1 MASIRSGH
9 VVVSRF
15 GFLNVEFGQWM
26 AGDQISADMID
37 DRLKI
42 VANYECTESSIASRV
57 ELVLDGEVIESSTRT
72 DNEWDIEKERLNEG
86 YHWLVVT
93 VYDDETG
100 DLLSVTNPLYIGEK
114 EPSLTLWKDA
124 LMLVPDSTSNT

>member
-1 MASIRSGH
+1 
-9 VVVSRF
+9 
-15 GFLNVEFGQWM
+15 
-26 AGDQISADMID
+26 MID

-114 EPSLTLWKDA
+114 ETSLRVWGDLLK
-124 LMLVPDSTSNT
+124 VIPDNTPNR